1 MIDQLQWFLAV
12 LLVIGV
18 AVIIGA
24 AIFFTIDLLTGGMKR
39 TARAKRNA
47 MPKRVTDLMKG

>member
-1 MIDQLQWFLAV
+1 MIDQLQWFCAV

-39 TARAKRNA
+39 AARAKRNA